1 VTVSPGVSVIVQ
13 ITTAA
18 AFWYGWKTCV
28 AAAYAGIVVVA
39 TVDDST

>member
-13 ITTAA
+13 VTTAT

-28 AAAYAGIVVVA
+28 AAENVGIVVIA